1 MLQYL
6 ETQVDL
12 DVVEIDDAIIR
23 VAKDQFGF
31 KTSDKTKVFHEDG
44 IQFVEN
50 YGKIFILLEFAF

>member
-1 MLQYL
+1 M
-6 ETQVDL
+6 

-44 IQFVEN
+44 IQFVQN
-50 YGKIFILLEFAF
+50 YGTQ